1 MKDIA
6 CTQSFRDF
14 SRYNYIYVDKT
25 RQIFRLL
32 RNRRVFISRP
42 RRFGKSLMLDT
53 IATLFSEGADPYFRG
68 TWIHDRWT
76 DRKYPVLRLNF
87 LDYLG
92 DFDEFRK
99 LLFRDIAAFAGK
111 LGLR

>member
-53 IATLFSEGADPYFRG
+53 IATLFQ
-68 TWIHDRWT
+68 
-76 DRKYPVLRLNF
+76 K
-87 LDYLG
+87 
-92 DFDEFRK
+92 
-99 LLFRDIAAFAGK
+99 
-111 LGLR
+111 GLIRISGVPGSMTGGLTGSIRSSG